1 MTSFYQYSPFSDIS
15 VILYLNEL
23 SSRQDSSLESN
34 KNNTLCS
41 TLLCILILL
50 LCTLIHTT
58 PPLLHLYSTTL
69 FFFLNLKLTDTRFFK
84 ARAQHISWGHAHH
97 CSITLRHSVIAPS
110 HSVTLWH
117 SIQLHIPP
125 LSSDVFDI
133 LRQFNSISFYSK
145 SISKVLNCVYPSP
158 HRLPVCHIVLASLY

>member
-1 MTSFYQYSPFSDIS
+1 MSFPQGKTPVWNQIKTIPFAPP
-15 VILYLNEL
+15 
-23 SSRQDSSLESN
+23 
-34 KNNTLCS
+34 CS
-41 TLLCILILL
+41 TFWSYCSALWS
-50 LCTLIHTT
+50 T
-58 PPLLHLYSTTL
+58 LLHLYSTTL

-97 CSITLRHSVIAPS
+97 CSITLRHSVIALS